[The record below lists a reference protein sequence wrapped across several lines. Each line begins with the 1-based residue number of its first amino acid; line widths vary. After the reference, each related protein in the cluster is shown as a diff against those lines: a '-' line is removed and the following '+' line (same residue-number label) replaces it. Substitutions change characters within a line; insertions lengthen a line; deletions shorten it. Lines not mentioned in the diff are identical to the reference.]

1 MFSHSKGI
9 TAHHG
14 AEIGKCEVSYLW
26 EKFCSKNFFFCLELE
41 GKRKTPNQNAEII
54 NVDANESLTQENK
67 ENKRDTKMNFNGH
80 VI

>member
-1 MFSHSKGI
+1 MG
-9 TAHHG
+9 
-14 AEIGKCEVSYLW
+14 EILQQK
-26 EKFCSKNFFFCLELE
+26 FFFLFRVR
-41 GKRKTPNQNAEII
+41 RKEKNPNQNAEII

>member
-1 MFSHSKGI
+1 M
-9 TAHHG
+9 G
-14 AEIGKCEVSYLW
+14 AERGKCEVSYLW
-26 EKFCSKNFFFCLELE
+26 GKFCSKNFFFLFRVR
-41 GKRKTPNQNAEII
+41 RKEKNPNQNAEII